1 MKLHSKLTTISS
13 VAALAMS
20 PMVLLA
26 GPKADPAVCVAPVD
40 AVPAGDEVTIEP
52 VKDAGGKADDNKGSD
67 DVIVTDEKSDD
78 VVVDDKPGDVKDGDT
93 AVEVTETAED
103 GGTVPI
109 DWVKRGGGDN
119 PDVMFYNMA
128 GGEAPV
134 FKGETAGKELGQD
147 EKATDIEAH
156 DAPVV
161 PQINREKKVPVALIK
176 KGRVFL
182 R

>member
-1 MKLHSKLTTISS
+1 MKLQSKLTLIGS
-13 VAALAMS
+13 VAALATS
-20 PMVLLA
+20 PLA
-26 GPKADPAVCVAPVD
+26 LANKEGAAKPEATEVQDAEPEVIICEEGPDS
-40 AVPAGDEVTIEP
+40 GE
-52 VKDAGGKADDNKGSD
+52 
-67 DVIVTDEKSDD
+67 
-78 VVVDDKPGDVKDGDT
+78 VVVDEPSDVEEGTDEPTDETVIDDT
-93 AVEVTETAED
+93 VVDVED
-103 GGTVPI
+103 GGSDGEVTTTGEEGEGIPL

-119 PDVMFYNMA
+119 PEIFQNMA

-147 EKATDIEAH
+147 EKATAIEAQ

-161 PQINREKKVPVALIK
+161 SQVNREKKVPVALIK